1 MVKGSASKMKNMTD
15 EERVLYMEQKM
26 LLEAEARKKKEDLLN
41 ELLKEKLVKE
51 EKNTKNNLN
60 KINYQWRSIMRD
72 AKAKDLLKDIEIMS
86 QTFERIIDRKD
97 SVIKSLVKDLQEA
110 EEQYCMAMRSHFE
123 NADKLIDLHKEQ
135 LDTMR
140 TKCEDMVA
148 VIKIEFNK
156 EREYVL
162 ERHTQEMNEL
172 TTIIYGMEKNFLD
185 QETEANIEFLSV
197 RDEIKNRNLEEKQQ
211 LRANLEMKINDTFDQ
226 FKLTMKNYE
235 ELNEDRQRQFFDYKE
250 RDEKSA
256 KDIDRQMK
264 IIQTLTDNI
273 SIQKGKLSLNAKES
287 NEANN
292 SIKENRDI
300 MNAQHTELKTQM
312 KSMQDNMR
320 KKLTRLSLQSNK
332 SIECLKKQ
340 EEKAKSIFRFAEMC
354 RKLETEE
361 EKILPFYASSLT
373 EYEEND
379 IKQALFEI
387 PGNELADVMKDYMSF
402 ENFWKRYNKVLLDKA
417 SLDKEKQ
424 MLSTE
429 NAQLRLLLKQY
440 LDGISVND
448 EVLSHTNPLL
458 IINNRTNVR
467 MNVPVGGN
475 YAERNPKVIIE
486 ARTHLKNT
494 L

>member
-1 MVKGSASKMKNMTD
+1 MTD

-41 ELLKEKLVKE
+41 ELLKEKLIKE

-110 EEQYCMAMRSHFE
+110 EEQYEMAMRSYFE
-123 NADKLIDLHKEQ
+123 NTDNLCDMHTEELE
-135 LDTMR
+135 TMR
-140 TKCEDMVA
+140 KKCEKEIE
-148 VIKIEFNK
+148 VIKLEFDK
-156 EREYVL
+156 EKEYIL
-162 ERHTQEMNEL
+162 NRHNQEMDEL
-172 TTIIYGMEKNFLD
+172 VTIVYGMEKTYLD
-185 QETEANIEFLSV
+185 QETEAQIEFHSS
-197 RDEIKNRNLEEKQQ
+197 RDDLKNKNLEEKQQ
-211 LRANLEMKINDTFDQ
+211 LRVNLEMKVHDLWNQ
-226 FKLTMKNYE
+226 FNQAMKNYE
-235 ELNEDRQRQFFDYKE
+235 EITEDRKRSFDEYKE

-256 KDIDRQMK
+256 KEIESQMRK
-264 IIQTLTDNI
+264 IQSLMDNI
-273 SIQKGKLSLNAKES
+273 AIQKSKIQLNVKES
-287 NEANN
+287 QESND
-292 SIKENRDI
+292 SIKKNRDV
-300 MNAQHTELKTQM
+300 MNHHFHELKAQM

-320 KKLTRLSLQSNK
+320 SNLTKLTLQSDH
-332 SIECLKKQ
+332 CLK
-340 EEKAKSIFRFAEMC
+340 ELKAKEDKAQQILRFAEMC
-354 RKLETEE
+354 RKMETEE

-373 EYEEND
+373 EDEEND
-379 IKQALFEI
+379 LKQALYENPSKDLSDI
-387 PGNELADVMKDYMSF
+387 MKDYLNL

-429 NAQLRLLLKQY
+429 NAQLRMLLKQY

-448 EVLSHTNPLL
+448 EVLSQTNPLL
-458 IINNRTNVR
+458 IVNNRTNVR
-467 MNVPVGGN
+467 MNAPIGN
-475 YAERNPKVIIE
+475 GLVDRNTKVVIE
-486 ARTHLKNT
+486 AKNHLKNT